1 MPYTIRTVFLQNYF
15 APAKKLAEQRRGDN
29 QMRDIVSAMKQ
40 TDMANKTLEDELN
53 VFEEK
58 GFDIVSVIPHPMQDD
73 NATDLLMTVI
83 LEKRPDSENG
93 G

>member
-1 MPYTIRTVFLQNYF
+1 MAYTVRTIFLQNYF
-15 APAKKLAEQRRGDN
+15 APAKKLAEQRRGGN
-29 QMRDIVSAMKQ
+29 EMRDIVSAMKQ

-58 GFDIVSVIPHPMQDD
+58 GFNIVSVIPHPMQDD

-83 LEKRPDSENG
+83 LEGKPDSDNG